1 MTRDYKHRKR
11 PAKRGTGSQQT
22 FAAGLAIG
30 LAVAVLVHLY
40 HVSGKKPAV
49 DQDDFPSP
57 KPAARESTAEDDIES
72 RFSFYDILPE
82 FEVLVP
88 AESPPEPGQPA
99 SMGQLQP
106 GTYYLQAGSFR
117 NHADAD
123 RRKATLALLGVTASI
138 QRVTIN
144 DDQTWHRVRIG
155 PIRDPEELKR
165 LQARLGDEKIQTMP
179 VRAVEAP

>member
-1 MTRDYKHRKR
+1 MTRDYKHRRK
-11 PAKRGTGSQQT
+11 PAKKSGGQQS
-22 FAAGLAIG
+22 FMAGLALG

-40 HVSGKKPAV
+40 HAGDREPVVEKEQFPTATPTEREPAT
-49 DQDDFPSP
+49 D
-57 KPAARESTAEDDIES
+57 EELES

-88 AESPPEPGQPA
+88 AEPPSESGEPT
-99 SMGQLQP
+99 SSRTMQP

-117 NHADAD
+117 SHADAD
-123 RRKATLALLGVTASI
+123 RRKASLALLGVTASI

-155 PIRDPEELKR
+155 PIRDPDELRR
-165 LQARLGDEKIQTMP
+165 LQSRLTEENIQTMP